1 MRKAR
6 VLGLIASA
14 ALVLSGAASCAA
26 LFTETGTRAI
36 LRTVSALVPGF
47 SVKGS
52 KGILA
57 SGSVTLEGLYL
68 KAGPVTIRAD
78 EASLVFDPSPGTL
91 TDRILHV
98 ESLRADGL
106 TVTLDMKPRD
116 PSGPAPVYPPSAYE
130 RRDTSAPGF
139 YYDLTTNHCRNL
151 PHFAPICHFGQKL
164 RIVCA

>member
-116 PSGPAPVYPPSAYE
+116 PRARLPSVLPPPTSGATPRRPA
-130 RRDTSAPGF
+130 F
-139 YYDLTTNHCRNL
+139 TT
-151 PHFAPICHFGQKL
+151 ICGK
-164 RIVCA
+164 